1 MKKKEIYR
9 AFNFSD
15 AVLVTKGKEK
25 IAFMRRDTEKFAAYG
40 ILASEIDALEQKI
53 LQFSDKVTDF
63 EILGDQSNST
73 ALKNIL
79 GDELR
84 SAIRDIMTR
93 VQLVFKPVSSQYKKF
108 GTEML
113 FSQSDIDLL
122 FTSRRVVRV
131 GYFFLSQLAPKGITE
146 TTLAEIVTLGNN
158 FETAMIDLR
167 IEIKDRDIMQE
178 DNVAAANEIYETLV
192 CYTNTGQSMWS
203 DINITKYNDYI
214 IYNTPTGEPF
224 FDSNLVF

>member
-25 IAFMRRDTEKFAAYG
+25 IAFMRRDIEKFVTYG
-40 ILASEIDALEQKI
+40 IFASDIDALEQKI
-53 LQFSDKVTDF
+53 LQFSNTVTDL
-63 EILGDQSNST
+63 EILSDQSNSA

-84 SAIRDIMTR
+84 AAVEELMVR
-93 VQLVFKPVSSQYKKF
+93 VRLVFNPHTSNYKKF

-131 GYFFLSQLAPKGITE
+131 GYFFLSELESKGITE

-178 DNVAAANEIYETLV
+178 DNVAVANEIYETLV

-203 DINITKYNDYI
+203 DINIAKYNDYI